1 MNRLRKAPSMAAG
14 FTLIELMLV
23 IGVIAVLS
31 AIAYPSYL
39 DQVRKSRR
47 GAVKADLV
55 EYAQRA
61 ERQHSSSNTYAG
73 YALPYTVSPREGGTA
88 YYNLKV
94 DTTQSTFTIT
104 ATPQGSQAKDKC
116 GEMTIDQANRKT
128 AETTLS
134 ECW

>member
-1 MNRLRKAPSMAAG
+1 MKRLQKGPSLMGG

-31 AIAYPSYL
+31 AIAFPSYL
-39 DQVRKSRR
+39 EHVRKSRR
-47 GAVKADLV
+47 GAVKADMV

-61 ERQHSSSNTYAG
+61 ERLHSSENSYANFK
-73 YALPYTVSPREGGTA
+73 LPYTVSPREGGTA

-94 DTTQSTFTIT
+94 QVAQSSFTIT
-104 ATPQGSQAKDKC
+104 ATPQGTQTKDSC

-128 AETTLS
+128 AKDTLS
-134 ECW
+134 SCW

>member
-1 MNRLRKAPSMAAG
+1 MKRLRSGPSMVAG

-31 AIAYPSYL
+31 AIAFPSYL
-39 DQVRKSRR
+39 EQVRKSRR
-47 GAVKADLV
+47 GAVKADMV

-88 YYNLKV
+88 YYILKV
-94 DTTQSTFTIT
+94 DTTPSTFKIT
-104 ATPQGSQAKDKC
+104 ATPQGAQMKDSC
-116 GEMTIDQANRKT
+116 GELSIDQANRKT
-128 AETTLS
+128 STGTLS
-134 ECW
+134 SCW